1 MLHSYFDNF
10 SSLPDAKFNTSVI
23 KNLYINIY
31 VYIYIYVG
39 NPSKT
44 FLLLQGK
51 ELAAAQFKLIELT
64 ATESVQKLFDLETE
78 LISKFSFY
86 TVQEDWLLKTKTHLE
101 KYEKKLRLKKLKK
114 IRMLASTD
122 DLRFACL
129 ERFES
134 HYQFFHLKSS
144 SLEFCESF
152 FPDFE
157 NLHYLLHL
165 NESEDD
171 VSEEKDLENDSSVEI
186 RDVNTSSLDNGLN
199 IEDNAAKMLNNT
211 LQGNFISKNVVN
223 LSRQNLTDSEISLLP
238 KGLNF
243 VPTSNTIDKAKL
255 KTEIEALGRVLRL
268 KWQFRNEES
277 EFIWIDLSQN
287 LLSIRAIKMQ
297 PLKYT

>member
-1 MLHSYFDNF
+1 M
-10 SSLPDAKFNTSVI
+10 
-23 KNLYINIY
+23 
-31 VYIYIYVG
+31 
-39 NPSKT
+39 
-44 FLLLQGK
+44 
-51 ELAAAQFKLIELT
+51 
-64 ATESVQKLFDLETE
+64 
-78 LISKFSFY
+78 
-86 TVQEDWLLKTKTHLE
+86 
-101 KYEKKLRLKKLKK
+101 
-114 IRMLASTD
+114 
-122 DLRFACL
+122 
-129 ERFES
+129 
-134 HYQFFHLKSS
+134 
-144 SLEFCESF
+144 
-152 FPDFE
+152 
-157 NLHYLLHL
+157 

-297 PLKYT
+297 PSKYT